1 MSINPANRRLAVAGP
16 SSEVRWLVERARGR
30 LEPPVRDKSPWR
42 PRSELS
48 FRALADLLPFELRP
62 PRIPEEIERVWLN
75 DTWVSRDGMS
85 QAHWGLTDYV
95 WEDDELPIQLLTALS
110 ARYRNL
116 CFIIGWEEPDTF
128 EAGSALI
135 WQGRV
140 RRRKARLAEVN
151 RIRKVIYARHGL
163 SPDGDNGDKDESTAD
178 DDLDIALLDYAQR
191 EWDRE
196 LERLLRG
203 LSSRRR
209 LVRSARDQ

>member
-30 LEPPVRDKSPWR
+30 LESPVRAKSAWR

-48 FRALADLLPFELRP
+48 FRSLADLLPFELRP
-62 PRIPEEIERVWLN
+62 RHIPEEIQRVWLQ
-75 DTWVSRDGMS
+75 DMWVSRDGMS
-85 QAHWGLTDYV
+85 QAQWGLTDYV
-95 WEDDELPIQLLTALS
+95 WPDDRLPVLLLGALS

-116 CFIIGWEEPDTF
+116 CFVIAWEEPDTF

-140 RRRKARLAEVN
+140 RRRKARLVAVN
-151 RIRKVIYARHGL
+151 RIRKAIYARYGL
-163 SPDGDNGDKDESTAD
+163 SPDGDNGADDESTAD
-178 DDLDIALLDYAQR
+178 DDLDIALLDFVQH
-191 EWDRE
+191 EWDSE

-203 LSSRRR
+203 LSKGP
-209 LVRSARDQ
+209 

>member
-30 LEPPVRDKSPWR
+30 LDAPLRAKSAWR

-62 PRIPEEIERVWLN
+62 PQIPEEIEDVSLQ
-75 DTWVSRDGMS
+75 DIWVSRDGMS

-95 WEDDELPIQLLTALS
+95 WPDDKLLGQLLAALS

-116 CFIIGWEEPDTF
+116 SFIMASEDPDTF
-128 EAGSALI
+128 EAESALI

-140 RRRKARLAEVN
+140 QRRRARLLEVR
-151 RIRKVIYARHGL
+151 RIRKMIYLRHGL
-163 SPDGDNGDKDESTAD
+163 SRTATTKTSPP
-178 DDLDIALLDYAQR
+178 LTMIWISRCWTMFNASGTGSSKAPARFIQAPLT
-191 EWDRE
+191 
-196 LERLLRG
+196 RG
-203 LSSRRR
+203 GC
-209 LVRSARDQ
+209 

>member
-30 LEPPVRDKSPWR
+30 LGAPVRAKSAWR

-62 PRIPEEIERVWLN
+62 PQIPEEVERVWL
-75 DTWVSRDGMS
+75 DDIWVSRDGMS

-95 WEDDELPIQLLTALS
+95 WPDDELPVLLLAALS
-110 ARYRNL
+110 IRYRNL
-116 CFIIGWEEPDTF
+116 CFVIAWEEPDTF
-128 EAGSALI
+128 EAGSTLI
-135 WQGRV
+135 WRGRA
-140 RRRKARLAEVN
+140 RRRKARLVEVN

-178 DDLDIALLDYAQR
+178 DDLDIALLDYIQR
-191 EWDRE
+191 EWDSE

-203 LSSRRR
+203 LSK
-209 LVRSARDQ
+209 RS